1 MKQSRNLTRH
11 VKEIESLYMDIIT
24 EGQDAETFQLE
35 KGVKKDEIVGDGPEK
50 AEGVEKATEEN
61 VEVEAV
67 KESPNTV
74 KIESGSINTNMNEK
88 NIFDKL
94 YSTIMENDDEFDM
107 DQLDAGLDGED
118 EHGGEEHGGGEVT
131 ITLTPDQVDVLKDV
145 LGQLDGDMGDDI
157 EDLDGGDDEGALGD
171 LEDSSNPFPEAV
183 EADHTSEGSQPGQD
197 PTHLGPGKKNV
208 VPGHASK
215 TTSGGASGD
224 VTDKV
229 GNDGHAPDSTAA
241 LTSTSSRS
249 NVVSG
254 KITGNNQGLLS

>member
-24 EGQDAETFQLE
+24 EGQDAETFQYE
-35 KGVKKDEIVGDGPEK
+35 KGVKKDEIIGDGPEK
-50 AEGVEKATEEN
+50 ADGVEKTAKEN
-61 VEVEAV
+61 VEVQAV

-74 KIESGSINTNMNEK
+74 KMDSGKINTNMNEK

-94 YSTIMENDDEFDM
+94 YSTIMENDDDFEM
-107 DQLDAGLDGED
+107 DQLDAGLGDEEGFGGED
-118 EHGGEEHGGGEVT
+118 EGMGEVT
-131 ITLTPDQVDVLKDV
+131 VKLTPDQVDCLKDM
-145 LGQLDGDMGDDI
+145 LGQIEGDMGDDI
-157 EDLDGGDDEGALGD
+157 EDLDGGEDEGALGD

-183 EADHTSEGSQPGQD
+183 EATHTSDGNHPGKD
-197 PTHLGPGKKNV
+197 PTQLGPGKKNV
-208 VPGHASK
+208 VAGHASK
-215 TTSGGASGD
+215 TTSGGASSD

-254 KITGNNQGLLS
+254 KISGNNQGLLS

>member
-11 VKEIESLYMDIIT
+11 VKEIESIYMDIIT

-35 KGVKKDEIVGDGPEK
+35 KGVKKDEVVGDGPGK
-50 AEGVEKATEEN
+50 VEGVEKATEEN
-61 VEVEAV
+61 VEVEVV
-67 KESPNTV
+67 KKSPNTV
-74 KIESGSINTNMNEK
+74 KMESSSINTNMNEK

-107 DQLDAGLDGED
+107 GQLDAGLEGED
-118 EHGGEEHGGGEVT
+118 EFGGEDEGAGEVT
-131 ITLTPDQVDVLKDV
+131 VKLTPDQVDCLKDM
-145 LGQLDGDMGDDI
+145 LGQIEGDMGDDI
-157 EDLDGGDDEGALGD
+157 EDLDGGEDDGALGD

-183 EADHTSEGSQPGQD
+183 EATHTSDGNQPGQD
-197 PTHLGPGKKNV
+197 PTQLGPGKKNV
-208 VPGHASK
+208 VAGHASK

-229 GNDGHAPDSTAA
+229 GNDGNAPDATAA

-254 KITGNNQGLLS
+254 KISGNNQGLLS